1 MICFNL
7 LFLELIEIC
16 LNDLEVN
23 NCKDMLKAL
32 KSIFANVNV
41 SKELSNDLLIE
52 WIGRLEEVDS
62 VFLNQL
68 VFFSISSQPQIWT
81 DETFKELKI
90 HFEKMLKSVNSL
102 EMALDSWILLL
113 KAQSK
118 KVDEDSFI
126 FDDFVN
132 KCTEQVSGT
141 FEKYRGDGID
151 PVWER
156 IFGIAQSIC
165 NSSEKE
171 LIKTLELSSKALE
184 ELNDFK

>member
-1 MICFNL
+1 M
-7 LFLELIEIC
+7 
-16 LNDLEVN
+16 NDLEVN

-32 KSIFANVNV
+32 KSIFSNIHV

-52 WIGRLEEVDS
+52 WIGRLEEIYS

-81 DETFKELKI
+81 GETFKDLKI

-118 KVDEDSFI
+118 KVDDDSLLV
-126 FDDFVN
+126 FDVFVN
-132 KCTEQVSGT
+132 NCTEQVSGA

-171 LIKTLELSSKALE
+171 LTRTLELSAKALE

>member
-1 MICFNL
+1 M
-7 LFLELIEIC
+7 
-16 LNDLEVN
+16 N
-23 NCKDMLKAL
+23 NCKEMLKAL

-41 SKELSNDLLIE
+41 SKELSNDLLLE

-68 VFFSISSQPQIWT
+68 VFFSISSQPQLWT
-81 DETFKELKI
+81 VETFKELKMR
-90 HFEKMLKSVNSL
+90 FEKMLKSVNSL

-118 KVDEDSFI
+118 KVDEDST

-132 KCTEQVSGT
+132 KCTEQVSGA

-171 LIKTLELSSKALE
+171 FTKTLELSSKALE